1 MESVA
6 TKRSPSPLPGDTGHF
21 RTAVQYR
28 RLGLVARAAT
38 GVFQKRAKRTARN
51 PTSDGR
57 RRGCFRSSC
66 GEIRASGENPAP
78 EDASRT
84 ESRREPASRRRFFSG
99 GPFSYVIASITQTS
113 ASFPRRRTRYRSRRG
128 EKRTS
133 GENPAPEDASRTE
146 SRREP
151 ASRRRF
157 FSGGPFSHVIASI
170 TQTSASFPRRRT
182 HLVRDPVGN
191 PPFGVISSPEGAH
204 PQRRSSPLPR
214 ASVPGDR
221 WCCSRVPWPRPQQP
235 GRRRASAEGARR
247 ARALGWHA
255 GRLCCRRSRR

>member
-1 MESVA
+1 MR
-6 TKRSPSPLPGDTGHF
+6 RSTHRSSSDTRCVRASLRELPLQRDSDAEAVF
-21 RTAVQYR
+21 LCVMAARTCPPAS
-28 RLGLVARAAT
+28 
-38 GVFQKRAKRTARN
+38 F
-51 PTSDGR
+51 GR
-57 RRGCFRSSC
+57 RRALLVRDSVRSPGIGVNS
-66 GEIRASGENPAP
+66 SP
-78 EDASRT
+78 EGASRT

-99 GPFSYVIASITQTS
+99 GPFSY
-113 ASFPRRRTRYRSRRG
+113 
-128 EKRTS
+128 
-133 GENPAPEDASRTE
+133 
-146 SRREP
+146 
-151 ASRRRF
+151 
-157 FSGGPFSHVIASI
+157 VIASI